1 MYRVLVAED
10 SATARHLLVAIL
22 SADPDIEVVGQARD
36 GAEALK
42 LCTVLRPDV
51 VTMDVQM
58 PVMDGVEATR
68 RIMAE
73 CATPVIMVSS
83 LQPEDV
89 KSSMNAFGAGAVA
102 VLAKPAG
109 PGTPRFEQDARA
121 LITTLKQ
128 VVEAKRESAAAPASE
143 AEPPAA
149 AVRAPTAPHDARPVL
164 QPSPRS
170 AASAGLTVVGLVA
183 ETGGPF
189 ALRTIFKALPAT
201 VKPPILIVQH
211 IAVGFTRGFAAWL
224 RESTQRDVK
233 LAVHGERIATGGVYI
248 APDERHLT
256 VDGDHLV
263 VTEGPPIDGA
273 RPSGSALLG
282 SLATHYGARALGA
295 VLSGAGQ
302 DGVEGLRQLR
312 DAGGEV
318 FAQDEASCAVYG
330 MPKTAVR
337 AGIVMKGTPLS
348 AITAQVVTASAR
360 GTVK

>member
-1 MYRVLVAED
+1 MLRVLVAED

-22 SADPDIEVVGQARD
+22 SADPDLEVVGQARD

-42 LCTVLRPDV
+42 LCTILRPDV

-109 PGTPRFEQDARA
+109 PGTPRFEQDASA
-121 LITTLKQ
+121 LIATLKH
-128 VVEAKRESAAAPASE
+128 VATAGRGAGA
-143 AEPPAA
+143 PPAA
-149 AVRAPTAPHDARPVL
+149 EGAPSGTTPAVATPPADVQRSPPRTAVSARL
-164 QPSPRS
+164 S
-170 AASAGLTVVGLVA
+170 VVGLVA
-183 ETGGPF
+183 ETGGPV
-189 ALRTIFKALPAT
+189 ALRAIFKALPAD
-201 VKPPILIVQH
+201 VKPPIFIVQH

-224 RESTQRDVK
+224 RESTHRDVK
-233 LAVHGERIATGGVYI
+233 LAVHGDRVAVGGVYI

-263 VTEGPPIDGA
+263 VAEGPPIDGA
-273 RPSGSALLG
+273 RPSGSALLE
-282 SLATHYGARALGA
+282 SLAAHYGAHAFGV

-302 DGVEGLRQLR
+302 DGVAGLRKLR
-312 DAGGEV
+312 EAGGEV

-330 MPKTAVR
+330 AAKAAVR
-337 AGIVMKGTPLS
+337 AGVVTKGTPLA
-348 AITAQVVTASAR
+348 AIAAELVAATARVTA
-360 GTVK
+360 G